1 MPLSQT
7 KQIGFANSNRGSR
20 KLGNSIAVFI
30 ICLSAIAVGQG
41 CVSLKNAR
49 SFEID
54 SPFVDIEYEALPEK
68 DD

>member
-1 MPLSQT
+1 MQSR
-7 KQIGFANSNRGSR
+7 QIRQHEFANSNRGSR